1 MARTWHPSARFAA
14 LGMAAAFVAAAAP
27 TVNAQIPGN
36 NPRTTVYPV
45 DSTQI
50 QLDIE
55 PVDLAAGTVRVVVQ
69 NNTDTNL
76 NCTGIDG
83 GPAATVTTA
92 EVVARS
98 IDYFTQYPL
107 SELADLTLNLPS
119 QAGGAQ
125 QISLGSAQVQ
135 AGSAAEFLNPEWD
148 ALNQNDAALE
158 QARLA
163 GHYGVVGTNI
173 SIQAN
178 QAFERTVR
186 LDHPSSGQRADFQTG
201 VFMTC
206 TVDGQRYAFHA
217 YEGGVKPNYG
227 TNDSTGSL
235 GSAGLGS

>member
-1 MARTWHPSARFAA
+1 MARTWHPSARIAA
-14 LGMAAAFVAAAAP
+14 LGLAAAFVAAAAP
-27 TVNAQIPGN
+27 AANAQIPGD

-45 DSTQI
+45 DSNQI
-50 QLDIE
+50 QIVVD
-55 PVDLAAGTVRVVVQ
+55 PVDLEAGTVRVVVQ
-69 NNTDTNL
+69 NNTTSNL
-76 NCTGIDG
+76 SCTGIDG

-98 IDYFTQYPL
+98 VDYFTQYPL

-119 QAGGAQ
+119 QAGGAMP
-125 QISLGSAQVQ
+125 IGLGSAQVQ

-148 ALNQNDAALE
+148 ALGQSGAALE

-163 GHYGVVGTNI
+163 GHYGVMGTNI
-173 SIQAN
+173 TIPATS
-178 QAFERTVR
+178 AFDRTVR

-206 TVDGQRYAFHA
+206 TVSGQRYAFHA
-217 YEGGVKPNYG
+217 YEGGVKPDYS